1 MKVLDSQDFLAALLS
16 AKRPGVE
23 KILAFC
29 DWRAGAICTDGR
41 LLLIPLDDHICHR
54 GDGIFESLAFR
65 QGKLFALDA
74 HLERMWEG
82 AQALAIVP
90 PLSMREARELVCE
103 VAGISG
109 REHGDV
115 RIFLSRGPGGFG
127 VSPAE
132 CPLPGFYIVALAA
145 KEPAPDLYTQGLTAF
160 TSSYPPKQE
169 YLAKIKSVNYL
180 PNVLMA
186 AEAIARADDVA
197 ITFDAAG
204 NMGEAAIANIAIVD
218 KDGVFRSP
226 ETQNILPGTTL
237 LCALE
242 LAAEKMPVRIAP
254 IHHSEIAA
262 AREMLL
268 LTSAT
273 LCVPITKFDNRAVGD
288 GKPGPVAAWLEK
300 ALLEYML
307 AAGTPIGHEGTGHG
321 RS

>member
-1 MKVLDSQDFLAALLS
+1 MKVLDSQDFLAALLG
-16 AKRPGVE
+16 AERPGVE

-54 GDGIFESLAFR
+54 GDGIFESAAFR
-65 QGKLFALDA
+65 RGRIFALDA

-82 AQALAIVP
+82 AKALAIEP
-90 PLSMREARELVCE
+90 PLSMREAKELVCE
-103 VAGISG
+103 VAAASG
-109 REHGDV
+109 REHGDM

-132 CPLPGFYIVALAA
+132 CPRPGFYVVALAA
-145 KEPAPDLYTQGLTAF
+145 KKPPPGLYEKGLTAF

-218 KDGVFRSP
+218 QDGVFRSP

-242 LAAEKMPVRIAP
+242 LAARKMPVKIAP
-254 IHHSEIAA
+254 IHHSDIEK

-273 LCVPITKFDNRAVGD
+273 LCAPITKFDKRAVGD

-307 AAGTPIGHEGTGHG
+307 ATGTPIRPEAAE
-321 RS
+321 S